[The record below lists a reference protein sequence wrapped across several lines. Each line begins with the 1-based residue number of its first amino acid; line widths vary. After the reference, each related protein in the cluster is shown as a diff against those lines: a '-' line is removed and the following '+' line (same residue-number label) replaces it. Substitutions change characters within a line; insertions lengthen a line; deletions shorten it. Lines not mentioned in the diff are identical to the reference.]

1 LPATDLS
8 ATFEPE
14 IQSIEPMG
22 LESFVPKTAVKH
34 HEGLLHKK
42 GQMGVRD
49 RELFCQLVGST
60 LLMFDNKQQAR
71 VGEPPHK
78 IADVAYV
85 TVRIPSR
92 QQLDNA
98 LLAVEMR

>member
-1 LPATDLS
+1 
-8 ATFEPE
+8 
-14 IQSIEPMG
+14 MG

-85 TVRIPSR
+85 TVRISSR
-92 QQLDNA
+92 QQLDG
-98 LLAVEMR
+98 LMHSLRRLTS

>member
-1 LPATDLS
+1 
-8 ATFEPE
+8 
-14 IQSIEPMG
+14 MG

-60 LLMFDNKQQAR
+60 LLMFDTKHQAR

-85 TVRIPSR
+85 TVRFHEGN
-92 QQLDNA
+92 DCTM
-98 LLAVEMR
+98 LLIARV